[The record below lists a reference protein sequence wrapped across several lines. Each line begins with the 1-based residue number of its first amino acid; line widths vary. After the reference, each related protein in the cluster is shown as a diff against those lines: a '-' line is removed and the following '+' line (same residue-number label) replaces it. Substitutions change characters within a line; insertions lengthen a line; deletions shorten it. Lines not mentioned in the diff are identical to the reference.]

1 MNASID
7 LRKPE
12 RRDLKR
18 PEAPEILLTVSESD
32 LLFWCWIKILSSRMT
47 WESVLNILFAHT
59 PMEWYL
65 SIPSQRHLEL
75 QI

>member
-32 LLFWCWIKILSSRMT
+32 LLF
-47 WESVLNILFAHT
+47 
-59 PMEWYL
+59 
-65 SIPSQRHLEL
+65 
-75 QI
+75 